1 MNMDVAVS
9 LPVVKGDIRFE
20 YAGTEMRLVVDFS
33 DWDGSERIEFVR
45 NDGRWRWVAGPFV
58 SVHTI
63 AAMIFEYRDNPSRQ
77 EMEWMGDYVANVA
90 RLIDAAWQ
98 AIQDGS
104 AARIKARE
112 ERQQQMRTIEQP
124 PIVEPSNR
132 DFVYEQEK
140 TFVYLMRHT
149 NGLTKIGRSKN
160 PRTREK
166 TLQAEDPRLEMIFHC
181 EADGSVESR
190 LHQIFDS
197 VRVRGEWFDLMPHH
211 VEWIVFVL
219 KSMNGSS
226 T

>member
-1 MNMDVAVS
+1 MDVAVS

-20 YAGTEMRLVVDFS
+20 YAETEMRLIVDFS

-45 NDGRWRWVAGPFV
+45 NDGRWRSVGGPFV
-58 SVHTI
+58 SVHAI
-63 AAMIFEYRDNPSRQ
+63 AARIFEYGDRPSQQ
-77 EMEWMGDYVANVA
+77 EMEWMGDYVADIG

-104 AARIKARE
+104 SARIKARH
-112 ERQQQMRTIEQP
+112 ERQQQMRTVDLP
-124 PIVEPSNR
+124 PIEEPSNLN
-132 DFVYEQEK
+132 FVYEHKK
-140 TFVYLMRHT
+140 TYVYLMRHT

-166 TLQAEDPRLEMIFHC
+166 TLQAEDPRLEMIFYC
-181 EADGSVESR
+181 EADGSVENR
-190 LHQIFDS
+190 LHKIFDS
-197 VRVRGEWFDLMPHH
+197 VRVRGEWFELMPRH

-219 KSMNGSS
+219 KGMDGSY

>member
-1 MNMDVAVS
+1 MSVAIDVAV
-9 LPVVKGDIRFE
+9 LPFVKGDMRFE
-20 YAGTEMRLVVDFS
+20 YAGTGMLLVVDFS
-33 DWDGSERIEFVR
+33 DWDGSERIEFIR
-45 NDGRWRWVAGPFV
+45 KDGRWRWPGGPFV

-63 AAMIFEYRDNPSRQ
+63 ASRIFEYRDNPSQQ
-77 EMEWMGDYVANVA
+77 EMKWMGDHVADVG

-104 AARIKARE
+104 SARIKARE
-112 ERQQQMRTIEQP
+112 ERQQQMRTMERP
-124 PIVEPSNR
+124 AIVEPSKME
-132 DFVYEQEK
+132 FVCEQEK

-190 LHQIFDS
+190 LHQIFNS
-197 VRVRGEWFDLMPHH
+197 VRVRGEWFDLKHHH
-211 VEWIVFVL
+211 VEWIVLVL
-219 KSMNGSS
+219 SNQRMES
-226 T
+226 